1 MPTSTTVVWFRRD
14 LRVTDHPALAAAAAC
29 GPVVCAWIV
38 DPELLARRHHR
49 CPARRAF
56 LRAGLAALD
65 ADLRD
70 RGGTLVV
77 RIGRPAEAVPALARE
92 VGARAVACT
101 REVSPFGRR
110 RDAGVRDALVAHGIA
125 LDEHDGDLLA
135 GPDDI
140 PGPGGDGYQ
149 VFTPF
154 YRQWSAVPV
163 PADIPAP
170 SELTGPLVSSDGLDA
185 LGAACPSMPA
195 GPAAARAALLA
206 FIRDGHADRY
216 AEARDL
222 PAAAATSRLS
232 AYLRF
237 GMCTSAQIGRALGLP
252 GPLGSGR
259 AAFWRQIAWR
269 EFYHHHLARNPD
281 VARQAFRAPMRAVA
295 WSDDPA
301 ALAAWRAGRTGYPLV
316 DAGMRQLAAEG
327 WMHNRV
333 RMVAASFLVKDLLV
347 DWRRGETVFMQELI
361 DGDPASNNGGWQ
373 WTAGT
378 GTDAA
383 PYYRIFNPV
392 LQSKK
397 FDPDGEY
404 LRRWIPELSAVPD
417 RFVHE
422 PWRMDGVQ
430 QRAARCVIGVD
441 YPVPIVDHGVQR
453 EIALE
458 RYRAAVPARAG
469 GA

>member
-1 MPTSTTVVWFRRD
+1 MPTSPTVVWFRRD

-70 RGGTLVV
+70 CGAALVV
-77 RIGRPAEAVPALARE
+77 RVGRPAQAVPALARE

-110 RDAGVRDALVAHGIA
+110 RDEDVRDALAASGIA
-125 LDEHDGDLLA
+125 FHEYDGDLLA
-135 GPDDI
+135 RLDDI
-140 PGPGGDGYQ
+140 PGPGGGGYQ

-154 YRQWSAVPV
+154 HRQWAALPL
-163 PADIPAP
+163 PAQIPAP
-170 SELTGPLVSSDGLDA
+170 SVLAGPRVSSDGLGA
-185 LGAACPSMPA
+185 LGAASSPMAA
-195 GPAAARAALLA
+195 GPAAARTTLVA

-252 GPLGSGR
+252 GQLGSGR
-259 AAFWRQIAWR
+259 AAFWRQIGWR
-269 EFYHHHLARNPD
+269 EFYHHHLARNPH
-281 VARQAFRAPMRAVA
+281 VARQACRAPLRAVA

-301 ALAAWRAGRTGYPLV
+301 VFGVWRAGRTGYPMV

-327 WMHNRV
+327 WVHNRA
-333 RMVAASFLVKDLLV
+333 RMVAASFLVKDLHV

-392 LQSKK
+392 LQSKR
-397 FDPDGEY
+397 FDPDGAY

-422 PWRMDGVQ
+422 PWRMDDAQ
-430 QRAARCVIGVD
+430 QQAARCVIGVD
-441 YPVPIVDHGVQR
+441 YPAPIVDHAVER
-453 EIALE
+453 EIALA
-458 RYRAAVPARAG
+458 RYRAADPARVG
-469 GA
+469 GP